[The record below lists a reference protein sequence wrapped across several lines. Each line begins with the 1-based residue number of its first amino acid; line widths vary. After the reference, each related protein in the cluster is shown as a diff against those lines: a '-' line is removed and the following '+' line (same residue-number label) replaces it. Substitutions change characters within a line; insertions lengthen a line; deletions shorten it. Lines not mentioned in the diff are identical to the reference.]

1 MENEL
6 QVDVSAVPGKSK
18 TQFAITTCSARHWI
32 HIEFPFCVFSL
43 NLMGLWRSMQKKMSK
58 KNSQIACPA
67 NLFDSRYLYDFML
80 LVALFMRSAR
90 NLPFVH
96 DTARGTINSHGDQK
110 NCVFDQEEL
119 FSLLLFFAVAIRK
132 QQICRNE
139 KWIMSPSWDGIFLFA
154 IFLAFILLRIFFC
167 FSSLDKCY
175 KLWVLVVCLSSESF
189 IGKEWSEVT
198 SERIRY
204 WLL

>member
-6 QVDVSAVPGKSK
+6 QVDVSAVPEKSK
-18 TQFAITTCSARHWI
+18 TQFAITTCSASSHRI
-32 HIEFPFCVFSL
+32 SVLRFLIKFNGTLAVNAEKNV
-43 NLMGLWRSMQKKMSK
+43 KK

-119 FSLLLFFAVAIRK
+119 FSFFA
-132 QQICRNE
+132 
-139 KWIMSPSWDGIFLFA
+139 S
-154 IFLAFILLRIFFC
+154 FFRRGD
-167 FSSLDKCY
+167 SKATN
-175 KLWVLVVCLSSESF
+175 LSQ
-189 IGKEWSEVT
+189 
-198 SERIRY
+198 
-204 WLL
+204 

>member
-6 QVDVSAVPGKSK
+6 QVDVSAVPEKSK

-119 FSLLLFFAVAIRK
+119 FSFFASFFRRGDSKATNLSQWKMNYEPELRRHFPLCDFSCFHSFVNFLLFF
-132 QQICRNE
+132 
-139 KWIMSPSWDGIFLFA
+139 
-154 IFLAFILLRIFFC
+154 
-167 FSSLDKCY
+167 FS
-175 KLWVLVVCLSSESF
+175 
-189 IGKEWSEVT
+189 
-198 SERIRY
+198 R
-204 WLL
+204 